1 MMHPSAD
8 TVSQALPIPET
19 EPVEPRSI
27 RLRRH
32 GHQARLYGA
41 AFALVA
47 LLVALLALA
56 AANTGNVK
64 LHWVLGTSDAS
75 VLWIV
80 IVTAVLGW
88 LLGIATSVT
97 FALRTRRRPA
107 PRP

>member
-1 MMHPSAD
+1 MD
-8 TVSQALPIPET
+8 TGAHSESSPAVALTET
-19 EPVEPRSI
+19 EPVEPRSV

-32 GHQARLYGA
+32 GRRARLYTS

-47 LLVALLALA
+47 LLVIVLAVA
-56 AANTGNVK
+56 AANTGKVK
-64 LHWVLGTSDAS
+64 LHWVFGTSDAS

-80 IVTAVLGW
+80 VATAVLGW

-107 PRP
+107 AQR